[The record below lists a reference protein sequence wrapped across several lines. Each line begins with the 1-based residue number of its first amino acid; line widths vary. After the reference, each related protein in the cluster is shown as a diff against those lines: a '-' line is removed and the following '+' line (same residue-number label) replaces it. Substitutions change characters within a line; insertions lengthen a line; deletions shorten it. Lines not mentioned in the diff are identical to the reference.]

1 MTSVLWWSWLT
12 SLAIFCARSRWI
24 EPNHVRSAY
33 VAMGASPY
41 SKGIVE
47 KYGVTDMP
55 YWCLMELISFGP
67 LIGLYKAC
75 FRKGGFI
82 NDWDE
87 REVLKTANNLLR
99 RVQTLR
105 NAAAHGDCLLNGLSR
120 YEKSASAKGVKK
132 MLAAREGL
140 TGDAV
145 NQVSS
150 VAVAMDLAAVLM
162 CYEIIVPVGSTR
174 SVAAEKLRAFAARIV
189 EKRDWF
195 EKNYSIKSFIDYVEL
210 LLPNFAD
217 KFCEE

>member
-1 MTSVLWWSWLT
+1 MSHGADFLW
-12 SLAIFCARSRWI
+12 
-24 EPNHVRSAY
+24 
-33 VAMGASPY
+33 
-41 SKGIVE
+41 
-47 KYGVTDMP
+47 
-55 YWCLMELISFGP
+55 
-67 LIGLYKAC
+67 
-75 FRKGGFI
+75 
-82 NDWDE
+82 
-87 REVLKTANNLLR
+87 
-99 RVQTLR
+99 
-105 NAAAHGDCLLNGLSR
+105 AAHGDCLLNGLSR

-150 VAVAMDLAAVLM
+150 VAVAMDLAALLM

-210 LLPNFAD
+210 LLPHFAD